1 MKAGLV
7 PAFSLL
13 VAVRIRPVKLCDNVY
28 LVGMMGAG
36 KTTIGRA
43 LARRLKKTFVDSDHE
58 IEARTGVRIPVIFE
72 IEGEEGFRR
81 REAQVLQQL
90 TAESAIVLA
99 TGGGAV
105 LNPEN
110 RRCLARSGVVVYLD
124 VAPDVIWER
133 LRQDSSRPL
142 LKVEDPR
149 ARIAELYVQRDPLY
163 RDVADLVVAG
173 GREPPNMLLK
183 ELEREIRKRC
193 VP

>member
-1 MKAGLV
+1 LRRPFCLRAARIL
-7 PAFSLL
+7 
-13 VAVRIRPVKLCDNVY
+13 AVKRCDNVY

-43 LARRLKKTFVDSDHE
+43 LARRLKKTFVDADHE
-58 IEARTGVRIPVIFE
+58 IESRTGVRIPVIFD

-90 TAESAIVLA
+90 TEESAIVLA

-110 RRCLARSGVVVYLD
+110 RRCLARSGVVIYLD
-124 VAPDVIWER
+124 VPPDVLWDR
-133 LRQDSSRPL
+133 LRHDNARPL
-142 LKVEDPR
+142 LKVPDPR
-149 ARIAELYVQRDPLY
+149 GRIEGLYRERDPLY
-163 RDVADLVVAG
+163 REVADLVVAG
-173 GREPPNMLLK
+173 GREPPNVLLK

-193 VP
+193 AP

>member
-1 MKAGLV
+1 LAE
-7 PAFSLL
+7 A
-13 VAVRIRPVKLCDNVY
+13 ARIRLVKHCDNVY

-43 LARRLKKTFVDSDHE
+43 LARRLRKTFVDADQE
-58 IEARTGVRIPVIFE
+58 IESRTGVRIPVIFD

-81 REAQVLQQL
+81 REALVLQQL

-124 VAPDVIWER
+124 VSPDVLWER
-133 LRQDSSRPL
+133 LRQDTARPL

-149 ARIAELYVQRDPLY
+149 ARIAELYKQRDPLY
-163 RDVADLVVAG
+163 REVADLVVAG
-173 GREPPNMLLK
+173 GREPPNILLK